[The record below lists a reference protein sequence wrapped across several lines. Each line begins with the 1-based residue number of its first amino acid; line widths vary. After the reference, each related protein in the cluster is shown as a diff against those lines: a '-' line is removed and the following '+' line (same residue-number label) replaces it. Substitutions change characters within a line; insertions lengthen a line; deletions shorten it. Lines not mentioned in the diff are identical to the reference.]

1 MPGKLQ
7 VRLLEALQN
16 DPLQNHELRPAQ
28 AAPPSSS
35 ARILAATSADLERAL
50 AEKKLRE
57 DLYYRLSAFTVRV
70 PPLRQRRE
78 EITILLR
85 YAMHQMAR
93 HYGLPAREFTSV
105 MLSNCQSYGWPGNL
119 SELEAFVKR
128 YLVSGDQGLA
138 PGGIELPTR
147 ATNGQTYRTP
157 VSTIAAPERTRQE
170 IPTAQAAAPQSLKL
184 FIQGIKSEAEKN
196 AIGAALEKTG
206 WNRKA
211 AARLLKVSYR
221 TLLYKIEQY
230 QMSASLPSLSAT
242 SAQYGAEG
250 GNENKES
257 GR

>member
-7 VRLLEALQN
+7 IRLLEALQN

-28 AAPPSSS
+28 AVPPSSS

-70 PPLRQRRE
+70 PPLRQRKE

-85 YAMHQMAR
+85 YSMHQMAR

-105 MLSNCQSYGWPGNL
+105 MLSNCQSYNWPGNL

-138 PGGIELPTR
+138 PGGIELHTHTTGATQTFR
-147 ATNGQTYRTP
+147 ASVMP
-157 VSTIAAPERTRQE
+157 IAAADRTRQDG
-170 IPTAQAAAPQSLKL
+170 PAAQAGAPQSLKL
-184 FIQGIKSEAEKN
+184 FIQGIKCEAEKN

-230 QMSASLPSLSAT
+230 QMTASLPSLSAT
-242 SAQYGAEG
+242 SARYGAE